1 MKEYVDAIEELIS
14 NPDVARIDKSSEI
27 NYLIARQLFDQ
38 GLIDADEDKSYGGP
52 ALDNPKVN
60 LAGLEWLESKRGTS
74 SATPTEEDI
83 VDVKPNFMGIG
94 LNLNAAW
101 KKWFKKT

>member
-1 MKEYVDAIEELIS
+1 MKKHIDALQHLIS
-14 NPDVARIDKSSEI
+14 NPDIVRVDKSSELDF
-27 NYLIARQLFDQ
+27 LIVQQLYNQ
-38 GLIDADEDKSYGGP
+38 GLIDADEDKTYGGP

-60 LAGLEWLESKRGTS
+60 LAGLEWLESKLAPQTTS
-74 SATPTEEDI
+74 PTEDI
-83 VDVKPNFMGIG
+83 VDIKPNFFGLG